1 MIQYDAIRLIAIL
14 AIVLLHTAA
23 NGVSSLTPGSSEWWL
38 ANIADS
44 ASRVGVPLFLMLTGA
59 TLLARPYGAT
69 TGTPSSSNNTSNSAP
84 ISTVRQFYRR
94 RLQRLALPVLAWS
107 LIYLLW
113 AQLKAHWKHQPLALS
128 DQLSGLLSGHNYF
141 HLWFIYLLLGLY
153 ATLPLWRFLWQQ
165 LTPQQQGYSTLLAL
179 GLQQGLLLLRF
190 HSDSSIPDWLVNAD
204 SLPWPLW
211 FIAYLPYLML
221 GALLHPADVRAQHVN
236 MAQTAQSA
244 QSAHT
249 AQMTP
254 SAHRWQQLAP
264 LLLLLT
270 LCLLVATTAWLYA
283 WQQQNIGPEPF
294 YYAYHRLS
302 LPVMLSALCIWLM
315 LRHSVSSQMLSSQ
328 MLSQHS
334 PANQQ
339 SSANEKP
346 SLARQPAKQLTGQQS
361 RQPLRQ
367 QSKLIVHCSFG
378 IYLVHPIFLDLSQA
392 LLQYS
397 PLHQWPYPILL
408 PLQALF
414 IASASLASCLLWQYL
429 WKYLWQYLRQKP
441 HS

>member
-23 NGVSSLTPGSSEWWL
+23 NGVSSLTPGSSDWWL

-59 TLLARPYGAT
+59 TLLARPYGST
-69 TGTPSSSNNTSNSAP
+69 TGTPSNSNNTSNSAP
-84 ISTVRQFYRR
+84 ISAVRQFYRR

-221 GALLHPADVRAQHVN
+221 GALLHPADVRAQ
-236 MAQTAQSA
+236 T
-244 QSAHT
+244 T
-249 AQMTP
+249 QMTP

-328 MLSQHS
+328 MLSQPS
-334 PANQQ
+334 AANQQ
-339 SSANEKP
+339 LSANEKP
-346 SLARQPAKQLTGQQS
+346 SLTRQL
-361 RQPLRQ
+361 
-367 QSKLIVHCSFG
+367 SKLIVHCSFG

-408 PLQALF
+408 PLQTLF

-429 WKYLWQYLRQKP
+429 WKYLWQHLRQKP